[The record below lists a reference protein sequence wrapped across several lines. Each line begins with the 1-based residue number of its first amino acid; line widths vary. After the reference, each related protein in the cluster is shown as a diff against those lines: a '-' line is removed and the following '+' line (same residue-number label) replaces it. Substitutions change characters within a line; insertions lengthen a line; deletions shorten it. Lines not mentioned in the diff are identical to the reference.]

1 MRFTI
6 ILLIICSLLGL
17 TFEKTR
23 EQCQNDL
30 YRCANRCRKIN
41 SVVVRLNCEE
51 GCKNTFF
58 SCTRTAI
65 Y

>member
-51 GCKNTFF
+51 GCNYSFN
-58 SCTRTAI
+58 SCLRTAI